1 MWLSNYEHRLN
12 MGVNSERFL
21 LCLSR
26 LYSTIGITL
35 AFRTKTPLRMSPQNY
50 QFLIHFVA

>member
-1 MWLSNYEHRLN
+1 

-26 LYSTIGITL
+26 LYLTIGITL
-35 AFRTKTPLRMSPQNY
+35 AFRTKTPLQRVPQN
-50 QFLIHFVA
+50 FRLLIHFVA